1 MNNKKMTWTPEEFRF
16 KLFNKKV
23 CPLCSGKLK
32 HHIKKVYVGK
42 ERGPN
47 STLLRDTD
55 QNFFE
60 KIAPQ
65 VSTFAKVLWIVF
77 FFLQHN
83 GRQP

>member
-1 MNNKKMTWTPEEFRF
+1 MNNKKMTWTPEDFRF

-55 QNFFE
+55 QYFDWYYCENCSRDYSISDLVKLKMEYE
-60 KIAPQ
+60 K
-65 VSTFAKVLWIVF
+65 
-77 FFLQHN
+77 
-83 GRQP
+83 